1 MGRHRMGKSGPA
13 GRTAPPQPAGDA
25 VGGTGQP
32 WGHDIGHGARRP
44 DEAQIQ
50 SIWLKRADAVSDHQQ
65 ALTLCWMAGY
75 PQTWAARICLA
86 RRIVLPSAADQR
98 RQWADIQHRLGNSLR
113 DPIQGC

>member
-1 MGRHRMGKSGPA
+1 MPWVGLDNH
-13 GRTAPPQPAGDA
+13 
-25 VGGTGQP
+25 GGTTLDMEHEGLN
-32 WGHDIGHGARRP
+32 
-44 DEAQIQ
+44 EAQIQ

-113 DPIQGC
+113 DPIQGLLNL